1 MVNGLVTRRKTSLF
15 RKFSNDI
22 KYTLKDVLKI
32 VVGRVRIEPI
42 ETSTSIK
49 FIIYYY
55 EGNSQRHIT
64 LSDAEITTS

>member
-15 RKFSNDI
+15 RKFQMTSI
-22 KYTLKDVLKI
+22 HLRDVLKI

-64 LSDAEITTS
+64 LSGAEITTS

>member
-1 MVNGLVTRRKTSLF
+1 MTSIHL
-15 RKFSNDI
+15 R
-22 KYTLKDVLKI
+22 DVLKI

-55 EGNSQRHIT
+55 EGNLQRHIT

>member
-15 RKFSNDI
+15 RKFQMTSI
-22 KYTLKDVLKI
+22 HLRDVLKI